1 MTNPLPA
8 YLPTLEDDLRRASEA
23 LPDVG
28 KVRTPEQIPKTV
40 LLMREARLQDQ
51 IRLAEKKRRDR
62 HQKRKIR
69 KLQGKRVPK
78 HYQEKQAERRAS
90 RRQDPF
96 LRYLRFCESPVEKG
110 LRQMT
115 YLEFLFVYCRVVP
128 TDRKENLMHT
138 RRLVRFLRKDSTKP
152 WTVENLQDVVKVQA
166 RYYQWRKLPH
176 APEYEEYKLMD
187 RSSTS
192 KNKRIFRRT

>member
-1 MTNPLPA
+1 MTNPLPPM
-8 YLPTLEDDLRRASEA
+8 LSTLQTELEEASKA
-23 LPDVG
+23 LLGVVRPEEPE
-28 KVRTPEQIPKTV
+28 KVPRTV

-51 IRLAEKKRRDR
+51 IRKAEKKRRDR
-62 HQKRKIR
+62 HQKRKLR

-128 TDRKENLMHT
+128 TDRRENLMHT
-138 RRLVRFLRKDSTKP
+138 RRLVRFLRKDPTQP
-152 WTVENLQDVVKVQA
+152 WTVDNLQETVKVQA

-176 APEYEEYKLMD
+176 AVEYEEYKKQD
-187 RSSTS
+187 RSETS
-192 KNKRIFRRT
+192 KNKRIWHG